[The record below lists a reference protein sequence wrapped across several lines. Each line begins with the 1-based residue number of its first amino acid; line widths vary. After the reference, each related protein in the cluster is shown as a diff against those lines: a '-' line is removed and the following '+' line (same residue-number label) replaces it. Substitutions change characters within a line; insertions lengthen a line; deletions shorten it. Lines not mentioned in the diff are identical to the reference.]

1 MAWSLFLLFICPFD
15 LMELKTPDLWVVQVL
30 RAAGGWVS
38 TDKIMAVLL
47 AVKLAYPMPGV
58 SFAPRGEAFWS
69 PEVEE
74 ALRRLTTWGFVEES
88 KGLCR
93 LTGKGNKLAEKA
105 LPRSSW
111 TLPYADVVFYLLW
124 DVKQLTEYIHRN
136 CRGCLD

>member
-1 MAWSLFLLFICPFD
+1 M
-15 LMELKTPDLWVVQVL
+15 L
-30 RAAGGWVS
+30 RAAGDWGS
-38 TDKIMAVLL
+38 ADKIMAVFL

-58 SFAPRGEAFWS
+58 SFALRGEAFWS

-74 ALRRLTTWGFVEES
+74 ALKRLATRGFVEES

-111 TLPYADVVFYLLW
+111 TLPYADVVFYLSW
-124 DVKQLTEYIHRN
+124 DVKQLIQHIHRN
-136 CRGCLD
+136 CRGCLG

>member
-1 MAWSLFLLFICPFD
+1 
-15 LMELKTPDLWVVQVL
+15 MELKTPDLWVVQVL

-38 TDKIMAVLL
+38 ADKIMVVLL

-74 ALRRLTTWGFVEES
+74 TLRRLATQGFVEES

-93 LTGKGNKLAEKA
+93 LTRKGNKLAEEA

-111 TLPYADVVFYLLW
+111 TLPYADVVFYLSW
-124 DVKQLTEYIHRN
+124 DVKQLTEYIHKN
-136 CRGCLD
+136 CRGCLG